1 MGNLINVDFSDL
13 SPQNETDG
21 HWTRHLTEGCVLL
34 DYVGRFVKARC
45 MAFQRGSY
53 FLFLTPPGRP
63 VLLYLTKT
71 H

>member
-34 DYVGRFVKARC
+34 DYGGRFVKARC
-45 MAFQRGSY
+45 TAFQ
-53 FLFLTPPGRP
+53 
-63 VLLYLTKT
+63 
-71 H
+71 